1 MMARRAAAIGQMALI
16 AAIVA
21 TVCYWPV
28 GIAAAVLLALFG
40 VSVDAFV
47 TFGGVF
53 NRLLGMAVLWFM
65 FFAPSLVYAAFMFP
79 WEQTHGFRSGDER

>member
-1 MMARRAAAIGQMALI
+1 MALM

-21 TVCYWPV
+21 TACYWPIGV
-28 GIAAAVLLALFG
+28 AAAVVFALCG

-53 NRLLGMAVLWFM
+53 GRISGMAVLWLM
-65 FFAPSLVYAAFMFP
+65 FFLPSLVYAALLFP
-79 WEQTHGFRSGDER
+79 WEEES